1 MAEITFTGN
10 KQLKSINKEWC
21 TKFPFTYLGFF
32 DSDGKAGMKWTNT
45 HASIRGKKD
54 ASELLTTATMKV
66 STFESRYE
74 AAFGC
79 KVEIKYEKNGRLYRS
94 LNEHN
99 DMTLSEFNKWAQEH
113 EASNILEIHSDWF

>member
-1 MAEITFTGN
+1 MAEIVFTGN

-21 TKFPFTYLGFF
+21 TKFPYTYLGFM
-32 DSDGKAGMKWTNT
+32 DSDGKGGMEWTNT

-54 ASELLTTATMKV
+54 AEELLTTATMKV

-79 KVEIKYEKNGRLYRS
+79 KVEIKFEKNDRLFRS

-99 DMTLSEFNKWAQEH
+99 DMTLTEFNNWAKEH
-113 EASNILEIHSDWF
+113 GASNLLETHLDWF

>member
-10 KQLKSINKEWC
+10 KTLKSINKEWC
-21 TKFPFTYLGFF
+21 AKFPYTYLGFF
-32 DSDGKAGMKWTNT
+32 GTNGKAQGDWSHT
-45 HASIRGKKD
+45 HASVRAKKD

-74 AAFGC
+74 AAFGS
-79 KVEIKYEKNGRLYRS
+79 KVEVKYEKNGRLYRS

-99 DMTLSEFNKWAQEH
+99 DMTLSEFNKWAKDNG
-113 EASNILEIHSDWF
+113 ASEVVSTHPEWF

>member
-1 MAEITFTGN
+1 MAEIKFTGN
-10 KQLKSINKEWC
+10 KLLKSINKEWC
-21 TKFPFTYLGFF
+21 SKFPYTYLGFF
-32 DSDGKAGMKWTNT
+32 DSNGKSGMAWSNT

-54 ASELLTTATMKV
+54 AAELLTTATMKV

-94 LNEHN
+94 LNDHN
-99 DMTLSEFNKWAQEH
+99 EMTLTEFNNWAKEH
-113 EASNILEIHSDWF
+113 GASNLLTSHKDWF

>member
-1 MAEITFTGN
+1 MAEIKFTGN
-10 KQLKSINKEWC
+10 KLLKSINKEWC
-21 TKFPFTYLGFF
+21 AKFPYTYLGFF
-32 DSDGKAGMKWTNT
+32 DATGKAGMAWTNT

-74 AAFGC
+74 AAFGS

-99 DMTLSEFNKWAQEH
+99 DMTLTEFNNWAKEH
-113 EASNILEIHSDWF
+113 GASNIPTAHKEWF